1 MKAQSNFLIKKYE
14 YFNEMGKL
22 HHSYYYIQEWKKLLW
37 WSYWADI
44 KHEECGMEGCYKTRT
59 TFKTLKEAQDFVRD
73 VLCPELPRDNCRET
87 TVEEMVCIDRKS
99 KW

>member
-44 KHEECGMEGCYKTRT
+44 KHEEWGLVDCYKTRT
-59 TFKTLKEAQDFVRD
+59 TFKTLEEAKDFVRN
-73 VLCPELPRDNCRET
+73 VLCPEKPKNGGFSKTID
-87 TVEEMVCIDRKS
+87 EMVCKNGES